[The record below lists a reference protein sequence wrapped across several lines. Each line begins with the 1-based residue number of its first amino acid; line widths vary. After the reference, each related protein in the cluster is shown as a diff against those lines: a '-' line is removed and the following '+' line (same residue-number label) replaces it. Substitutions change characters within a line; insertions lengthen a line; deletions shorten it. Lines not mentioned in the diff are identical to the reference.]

1 MSIKRLRK
9 VTLLGFSADKRRVL
23 DDLQTL
29 GCLHMI
35 PLGEADS
42 PRAGHSQSQH
52 AAEALRFLLE
62 SPQLRRQAR
71 DTSSFDALEVE
82 QEALELKRRLQDLH
96 DERDFLVN
104 RIKDL
109 EPWGNFKF
117 PSVEGLDYLR
127 FWFYLVPNY
136 RLREVAQT
144 GLNWEVV
151 HRDSRY
157 CYVVV
162 ISSDEP
168 EGMPVK
174 RTHTGAKPLGELE
187 DRLDAVELAIEDA
200 EAARS
205 SLTRWCTAFASS
217 IDRLEDLAALGQA
230 SRQTLDI
237 DPVFGLQA
245 WAPKERV
252 EELYAYAD
260 RHGLV
265 IDVNKPARGETPPT
279 LLANEPALSGGQDL
293 VTFYM
298 TPGYWTWDPSVAV
311 FMFFCMFFG
320 MILADVGYGVILG
333 LIGLV
338 YWKRMGEGPT
348 GRRLRIL
355 LACLVGATVIYGAMV
370 GSYFGVAPETGS
382 LLARLQVFDLFD
394 APTMML
400 LSIGVGA
407 VHVAVANLAEAW
419 RLRRTSAALAPLGWV
434 FIVLGGLALYLA
446 FDAGRET
453 LVEASIAVM
462 VLGLALAVLFTGAG
476 QSLMNRVLQ
485 GLLSV
490 TKLTNAF
497 GDVMSYLR
505 LFALGLAT
513 ASLAAAFNDMAAEA
527 RATETGLGVLV
538 AGLVLIIGHSL
549 NFVLGLMSAVVHG
562 LRLNVIE
569 FFNWG
574 VTEEGYLYQPFNRK
588 EGRSWTQSS

>member
-1 MSIKRLRK
+1 MSIMLLRK
-9 VTLLGFSADKRRVL
+9 VSLLGFGADKREVL

-29 GCLHMI
+29 GCLHLI
-35 PLGEADS
+35 PLG
-42 PRAGHSQSQH
+42 GHTGRQTGQGPSQQAS
-52 AAEALRFLLE
+52 EALRFLLE
-62 SPQLRRQAR
+62 SSQHRRQAR
-71 DTSSFDALEVE
+71 DTSGFDALDVE
-82 QEALELKRRLQDLH
+82 RQALEIKRRLQDLQ
-96 DERDFLVN
+96 DERDFLVK

-117 PSVEGLDYLR
+117 PPVEGLDYLR
-127 FWFYLVPNY
+127 LWFYLVPNY
-136 RLREVAQT
+136 RLREVAET
-144 GLNWEVV
+144 DLCWEVV

-162 ISSDEP
+162 ISPDEP

-174 RTHTGAKPLGELE
+174 RTHTGAKPLGKLE
-187 DRLDAVELAIEDA
+187 DRLDEVELAIEDA

-205 SLTRWCTAFASS
+205 SLTRWCLAFASS
-217 IDRLEDLAALGQA
+217 IDRLEDLAALEHA
-230 SRQTLDI
+230 TTQTLDA
-237 DPVFGLQA
+237 DPIFALQA

-252 EELYAYAD
+252 DELYEYAD

-265 IDVNKPARGETPPT
+265 IEVTKPGSGDNPPT
-279 LLANEPALSGGQDL
+279 LLENEPALSGGQDL

-298 TPGYWTWDPSVAV
+298 TPSYWTWDPSVTV
-311 FMFFCMFFG
+311 FLSFCLFFG
-320 MILADVGYGVILG
+320 MILADVGYGVVLG
-333 LIGLV
+333 LIGLI
-338 YWKRMGEGPT
+338 YWKRMGESAIGK
-348 GRRLRIL
+348 RLRVL
-355 LACLVGATVIYGAMV
+355 LACLVAATVTYGALV
-370 GSYFGVAPETGS
+370 GSYFGVAPESGTV
-382 LLARLQVFDLFD
+382 LAKLQVFDLFD

-400 LSIGVGA
+400 FSIGVGA
-407 VHVAVANLAEAW
+407 VHVAIANLAEAW

-434 FIVLGGLALYLA
+434 FIVLGGLVLYLA
-446 FDAGRET
+446 QEAGQEGI
-453 LVEASIAVM
+453 VDVSITIM
-462 VLGLALAVLFTGAG
+462 VLGLLLAVAFTGAG
-476 QSLMNRVLQ
+476 QSLLNRVLQ

-490 TKLTNAF
+490 TRLTNAF

-588 EGRSWTQSS
+588 EGRTWTQSS

>member
-1 MSIKRLRK
+1 MSIMRLRK
-9 VTLLGFSADKRRVL
+9 VTLLGFSDEKRRAL

-29 GCLHMI
+29 GCLHLI
-35 PLGEADS
+35 PLGDVETTR
-42 PRAGHSQSQH
+42 PGQGPSQQ

-62 SPQLRRQAR
+62 SGQHRRQAR
-71 DTSSFDALEVE
+71 DTSNFDPVAVE
-82 QEALELKRRLQDLH
+82 KKALELKRRLQDLQ
-96 DERDFLVN
+96 DERDFLV
-104 RIKDL
+104 RRLKDL
-109 EPWGNFKF
+109 EPWGNFKL
-117 PSVEGLDYLR
+117 PPIEGLDFLR
-127 FWFYLVPNY
+127 LWFYLVPNY
-136 RLREVAQT
+136 RLREVAET
-144 GLNWEVV
+144 DLCWEVV

-162 ISSDEP
+162 LSPDEP

-174 RTHTGAKPLGELE
+174 RTHTGAKPLSELE
-187 DRLDAVELAIEDA
+187 DRLDEVELAIEDA

-205 SLTRWCTAFASS
+205 SLTRWCLAFASS
-217 IDRLEDLAALGQA
+217 IDRLEDLAALDHA
-230 SRQTLDI
+230 SRQTLDLKPI
-237 DPVFGLQA
+237 FGLQA
-245 WAPKERV
+245 WVPKERLS
-252 EELYAYAD
+252 EIYDYAD
-260 RHGLV
+260 HHGLV
-265 IDVNKPARGETPPT
+265 IDVTKPTRDETPPT

-298 TPGYWTWDPSVAV
+298 TPSYWTWDPSVAV

-320 MILADVGYGVILG
+320 MILADVGYGVVLG

-338 YWKRMGEGPT
+338 YWKRMGESPIGK
-348 GRRLRIL
+348 RLRVL
-355 LACLVGATVIYGAMV
+355 LACLVGATVTYGAMV
-370 GSYFGVAPETGS
+370 GSYFGVAPEPGTWLGK
-382 LLARLQVFDLFD
+382 LQVFDLFD

-434 FIVLGGLALYLA
+434 FVILGGLTLYLA
-446 FDAGRET
+446 TDAGREGIAD
-453 LVEASIAVM
+453 LSIAVM
-462 VLGLALAVLFTGAG
+462 VLGLVLAVLFTGAG
-476 QSLMNRVLQ
+476 QSLLNRVLQ
-485 GLLSV
+485 GLLSI

-538 AGLVLIIGHSL
+538 AGLVLIIGHTL